1 MDPVTQ
7 GILGAGIAC
16 AVSNKNNVKVA
27 AICGLVGGLVPDLD
41 ILIQSEKDSL
51 LSVEYH
57 RHFTHSLFF
66 VPIISLL
73 ATFSLFPFLK
83 KYTKLK
89 NIYIYSFVGVLS
101 HGLLDACT
109 SYGTSLVWPLSNIRV
124 SWNIISIIDPI
135 FTFIIIIFLFLC
147 ILKKSIKIVRIGLTL
162 SFSYLLLCIFQYQ
175 QVKSFVLKNAK
186 NRGHE
191 IERILLNPTIG
202 NNILWRTV
210 YQFNGNYYV
219 DAVYKTIFSKSKLIN
234 GNEIEVI
241 NKETIYPELGKDSKQ
256 RQDIRRFSYFSQD
269 YIFLHPDIDN
279 VIADLRY
286 GKLPYDYNSLWG
298 IEIDTKNKNQHAK
311 FISLRNFKNQDYEDF
326 WNLLKGKISNENKKI
341 SNVKTFSGPMG
352 MGLAKSYLKDKEK
365 VCVYNTV
372 NGQDKLIFDDIKI
385 KCPENFEKID

>member
-147 ILKKSIKIVRIGLTL
+147 ILKKSIKIIRIGLTL

-219 DAVYKTIFSKSKLIN
+219 DAVFKPIFSKSKLIN
-234 GNEIEVI
+234 GNKIEVI
-241 NKETIYPELGKDSKQ
+241 NKETIYPELGKNSKQ

-326 WNLLKGKISNENKKI
+326 WNLLKGKITNENKKI

>member
-7 GILGAGIAC
+7 GMLGAGIAC

-89 NIYIYSFVGVLS
+89 NIYTYSFVGVLS

-109 SYGTSLVWPLSNIRV
+109 SYGTSLIWPLSNIRV

-219 DAVYKTIFSKSKLIN
+219 DAVYKPIFSKSKLIN

-352 MGLAKSYLKDKEK
+352 MGLAKSYLKDKQK

>member
-7 GILGAGIAC
+7 GMLGAGIAC

-73 ATFSLFPFLK
+73 AAFSLFPFLK

-109 SYGTSLVWPLSNIRV
+109 SYGTSLIWPLSNIRV

-135 FTFIIIIFLFLC
+135 FTFIIMIFLFLC

-162 SFSYLLLCIFQYQ
+162 SFSYILLCIFQYQ
-175 QVKSFVLKNAK
+175 QVKSFVLKITK
-186 NRGHE
+186 SRGHE

-352 MGLAKSYLKDKEK
+352 MGLAKSYLKDKQK

>member
-147 ILKKSIKIVRIGLTL
+147 ILKKSIKIIRIGLTL

-219 DAVYKTIFSKSKLIN
+219 DAVYKPIFSKSKLIN
-234 GNEIEVI
+234 GNKIEVI
-241 NKETIYPELGKDSKQ
+241 NKETIYPELGKNSKQ

-326 WNLLKGKISNENKKI
+326 WNLLKGKITNENKKI

-372 NGQDKLIFDDIKI
+372 NGQDKLIFDDVKI

>member
-7 GILGAGIAC
+7 GMLGAGIAC

-89 NIYIYSFVGVLS
+89 NIYTYSFVGVLS

-109 SYGTSLVWPLSNIRV
+109 SYGTSLIWPLSNIRV

-352 MGLAKSYLKDKEK
+352 MGLAKSYLKDKQK